1 MQSRFRNVLMAVAAL
16 AAVAFTPS
24 RALAQSAGAVT
35 ITVATPTEFAGRVLA
50 PGAYVLR
57 PATGQWYLTLE
68 ETGTHRTLGFVRY
81 TTVSERQGDPAQI
94 TTAAL
99 DANAPAKFAITSV
112 YIPAA
117 GREYWFQRPERTAPP
132 QIAAANSSGK

>member
-16 AAVAFTPS
+16 AAVAYTPQ

-35 ITVATPTEFAGRVLA
+35 ITVAAPTEFAGRVLA

-57 PATGQWYLTLE
+57 SMTGQRYLTLE
-68 ETGTHRTLGFVRY
+68 ESRTHRSLGFVHY
-81 TTVSERQGDPAQI
+81 TNVSERQGDPAQI

-112 YIPAA
+112 YIPST
-117 GREYWFQRPERTAPP
+117 GREFWFAKQERPAPQP
-132 QIAAANSSGK
+132 IAAANSPGK

>member
-1 MQSRFRNVLMAVAAL
+1 MQSRFRNALLAVAAL
-16 AAVAFTPS
+16 AAVASTPQ
-24 RALAQSAGAVT
+24 RALAQGAGAVT
-35 ITVATPTEFAGRVLA
+35 ITVAAPTEFAGRVLT

-57 PATGQWYLTLE
+57 PAAGQWFLTLE
-68 ETGTHRTLGFVRY
+68 ESGTRRTIGFVRY
-81 TTVSERQGDPAQI
+81 NSVSERNGEQAEV

-99 DANAPAKFAITSV
+99 EEGAPAKLAITSV

-117 GREYWFQRPERTAPP
+117 GREYWFQRPEHTAPP